1 MADRRHHV
9 AVDVAGR
16 RNVLVSVPIEDET
29 EALQA
34 YEHARATWRAGID
47 AGQVEVRLVDADPD
61 DWDRRLAGLDGR
73 LS

>member
-1 MADRRHHV
+1 MDRRHHV

-16 RNVLVSVPIEDET
+16 RNALVSVPIEDET
-29 EALQA
+29 EAREA
-34 YEHARATWRAGID
+34 YEHARVTWRAGID
-47 AGQVEVRLVDADPD
+47 AGQVQVRLVDADTD